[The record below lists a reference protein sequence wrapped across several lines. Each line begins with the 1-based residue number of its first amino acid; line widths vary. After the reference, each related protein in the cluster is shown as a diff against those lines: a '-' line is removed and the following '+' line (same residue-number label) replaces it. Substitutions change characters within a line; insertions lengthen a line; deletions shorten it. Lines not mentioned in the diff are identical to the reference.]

1 MFNVCKIIL
10 HIFGTESKNNVSESI
25 NGFQKVPP
33 NNNMIVMK
41 NQMVQNIV
49 VLFYMEKVLIV
60 SNIKMSG

>member
-1 MFNVCKIIL
+1 
-10 HIFGTESKNNVSESI
+10 
-25 NGFQKVPP
+25 
-33 NNNMIVMK
+33 MIVMK